1 MIIAGEASGDRYGAK
16 LIEEALK
23 KNNRLSFFGF
33 GGASLRAAG
42 MITYLDL
49 SQQALVGITATGNQL
64 FSILKAFFFAKHLLK
79 SHRPNLLI
87 LIDFP
92 EFNLRIAA
100 AAKRLNIPILYY
112 VSPQIWAWRSERVHT
127 IKRLVDHMLVILPF
141 EEAFYRKWNIPVTF
155 VGHPLLDDWKL
166 PIRRFLDKQ
175 HTSPTIGLLP
185 GSRNGEIIRHLP
197 VMLETAGIL
206 QDHIKGVR
214 FLISKATTVQK
225 ELFSKMTN
233 CFRSLTNLEIINGD
247 VESIFN
253 ESLFLVVSSGTVRL
267 EAALYGVPMVI
278 IYRVSPIT
286 YWVGK
291 TFFHWNITNFGLV
304 NLIAGKELVP
314 ELLQSQAS
322 PARIAD
328 TVLEHINDLERLKCM
343 HAELIR
349 IQTQLGKPGASERAA
364 DIALRFL

>member
-1 MIIAGEASGDRYGAK
+1 MIAGEASGDRYGAG

-23 KNNRLSFFGF
+23 KDNRLSFFGF
-33 GGASLRAAG
+33 GGAPLRAAG
-42 MITYLDL
+42 MATYLDL

-64 FSILKAFFFAKHLLK
+64 FSILKAFLLAKHLLK
-79 SHRPNLLI
+79 SRRPNLLI

-100 AAKRLNIPILYY
+100 EAKRLDIPILYY
-112 VSPQIWAWRSERVHT
+112 VSPQIWAWRVGRVRT

-155 VGHPLLDDWKL
+155 VGHPLLDKWKL
-166 PIRRFLDKQ
+166 PIRRFPDKR

-185 GSRNGEIIRHLP
+185 GSRNGEIVRHLP

-214 FLISKATTVQK
+214 FILSKAATVQE
-225 ELFSKMTN
+225 ELFFTKTNRFRSMTN
-233 CFRSLTNLEIINGD
+233 LKIVKGD

-253 ESLFLVVSSGTVRL
+253 ESLFLVAASGTVTL

-304 NLIAGKELVP
+304 NLIAGRELVP

-322 PARIAD
+322 PARIAE
-328 TVLEHINDLERLKCM
+328 TVLKHINDLARLKCM
-343 HAELIR
+343 HAELNR

-364 DIALRFL
+364 EIVLRFL